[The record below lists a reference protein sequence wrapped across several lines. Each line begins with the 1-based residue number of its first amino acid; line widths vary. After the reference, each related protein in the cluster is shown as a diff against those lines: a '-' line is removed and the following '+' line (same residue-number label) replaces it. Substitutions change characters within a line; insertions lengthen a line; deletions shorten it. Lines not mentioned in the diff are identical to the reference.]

1 MQTSIELLAP
11 ARDLATARE
20 AILHGADAVYIGA
33 ERFGARAAAGNSV
46 EDIRT
51 LCREAHVFDVRVYV
65 TLNTIL
71 FDGELEATRQLAWQL
86 YEAGVDA
93 LIVQDMALL
102 RMELPP
108 IALHAS
114 TQMDNRSADKV
125 AWLRDL
131 GFEQVVL
138 ARELSLEQMAEIHRA
153 VPEVQLEVFVHGSIC
168 VSYNGQCYASQHLFG
183 RSANRGECAQFC
195 RMAFDLEDSDGNVL
209 QRQRHL
215 LSLRDMNRSRELEQ
229 LLDAG
234 ARSLKIEGRL
244 KDIPY
249 VKNVVAYYRQ
259 QLDSIMLRRTEYVR
273 SSHGLHTFAFQ
284 PRLEAAFN
292 RGFTNYFLNGRTS
305 DLCNPIT
312 PKSMGEPVGFVKD
325 VRRDHIIVAGSAA
338 FSNGDGLCFVDGDKR
353 LQGFRVNRAE
363 GNHLYLRQMPQGL
376 QRGTNL
382 YRNQDMQFEAQ
393 MARKTATRRLPL
405 HWTLSE
411 TADGF
416 QLSAKVQGRAAAS
429 LTFAYNKEPART
441 PQRENIMRQLSRLGD
456 TPYESVGVEMLLSDN
471 WFLPASVVADW
482 RKQVVAQLM
491 ENVPARIAA
500 ERRIISPAV
509 GRGFV
514 PQHITYRGNVSN
526 RLSYDFYAV
535 QGARQIDKAM
545 EADAKSAGEQ
555 PMLMNCKYCILN
567 QLGHCLKQSAPAW
580 RMPLYLRLADG
591 RRFRLQFDC
600 KRCEMNVYAD

>member
-51 LCREAHVFDVRVYV
+51 LCREAHVFGVRVYV

-71 FDGELEATRQLAWQL
+71 FDGELEQTRQMAWQL

-131 GFEQVVL
+131 GFEQIVL
-138 ARELSLEQMAEIHRA
+138 ARELSLKQMAEIHRA
-153 VPEVQLEVFVHGSIC
+153 VPEVQLEAFVHGSIC

-209 QRQRHL
+209 QWQRHL

-249 VKNVVAYYRQ
+249 VKTVVTYYRQ
-259 QLDSIMLRRTEYVR
+259 QLDSIMQRRTEYVR
-273 SSHGLHTFAFQ
+273 SSHGMHTFAFL

-325 VRRDHIIVAGSAA
+325 VRREHIIVAGSAA
-338 FSNGDGLCFVDGDKR
+338 FCNGDGLCFVDGDKR

-376 QRGTNL
+376 QRGMHL

-393 MARKTATRRLPL
+393 MARQTATRRLPL

-416 QLSAKVQGRAAAS
+416 CLSAQVQGGAAAS
-429 LTFAYNKEPART
+429 LTFAYNKEQART
-441 PQRENIMRQLSRLGD
+441 PQQENITRQLSRLGD
-456 TPYESVGVEMLLSDN
+456 TPYECAGVEVQLTDN

-491 ENVPARIAA
+491 ENVPARVAA
-500 ERRIISPAV
+500 EYKIAPTGA

-526 RLSYDFYAV
+526 RLSYDFYAA
-535 QGARQIDKAM
+535 QGARQIDRAM
-545 EADAKSAGEQ
+545 EADAENAGRQ

-567 QLGHCLKQSAPAW
+567 QLGHCLKQNAPVW

>member
-138 ARELSLEQMAEIHRA
+138 ARELSLEQMAEVHRA

-441 PQRENIMRQLSRLGD
+441 PQRENIMRQLSRLGE
-456 TPYESVGVEMLLSDN
+456 TPYESAGVEMLLSDN

-500 ERRIISPAV
+500 ERRIISTAV